1 MTSNCE
7 DKNPY
12 ELAKERVLP
21 NDLLTKWLVDL
32 EERLRKIE
40 SSPSPKVT
48 WEVSQAEL
56 AETETENGE

>member
-1 MTSNCE
+1 
-7 DKNPY
+7 
-12 ELAKERVLP
+12 LAKKSVLS

-40 SSPSPKVT
+40 SSLSPKVT